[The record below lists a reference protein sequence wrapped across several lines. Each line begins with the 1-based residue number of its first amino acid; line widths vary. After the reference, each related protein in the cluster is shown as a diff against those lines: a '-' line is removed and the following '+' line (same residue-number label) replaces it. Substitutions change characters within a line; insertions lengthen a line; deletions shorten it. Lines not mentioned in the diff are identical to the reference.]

1 MHERLKILF
10 ALIGLALIAFIATD
24 FHKFFKKRLAILQEG
39 QDCRA
44 TQLVQ
49 ELDKKCEDAW
59 PIDSDKCK
67 ARVKLMVREDL

>member
-1 MHERLKILF
+1 MSEKVKILF
-10 ALIGLALIAFIATD
+10 VLIALAILLFIAFD
-24 FHKFFKKRLAILQEG
+24 FHGFLEERLAILQEG

-59 PIDSDKCK
+59 PLDSEACKRK
-67 ARVKLMVREDL
+67 ARLLVRRDL